1 MSLVYLHWI
10 HSHAHLPPILVTVV
24 HALVC
29 AQTTVNEATGKKRT
43 VVKNCAPPPTLA
55 LLAALR
61 REAKGLPPLPD
72 TRHAIP
78 GAVGGRGGGGGG
90 GVGGVVSCLGR
101 GRCGGG
107 RYRELQG
114 TAGGEDD
121 QCALM

>member
-1 MSLVYLHWI
+1 MLFF
-10 HSHAHLPPILVTVV
+10 PPFLLLLYTPW
-24 HALVC
+24 H

-43 VVKNCAPPPTLA
+43 VIKNCAPPPTLA

-72 TRHAIP
+72 TPHAIP
-78 GAVGGRGGGGGG
+78 GAVGGEGGGGGG
-90 GVGGVVSCLGR
+90 GGGSGGGVGGGVVSCLGR